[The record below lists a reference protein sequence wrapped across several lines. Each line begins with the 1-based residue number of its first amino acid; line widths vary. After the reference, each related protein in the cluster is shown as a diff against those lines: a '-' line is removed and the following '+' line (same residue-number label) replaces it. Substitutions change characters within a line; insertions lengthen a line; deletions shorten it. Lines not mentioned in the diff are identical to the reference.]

1 MGVTADNIVRYKVS
15 PLTEIWHSLVVT
27 LSLHQESYKISKNPH
42 ENEIKLVDGEFIDDF
57 DLDLVFTHS
66 VWETICDTK
75 LDLVEQKVKIPE

>member
-1 MGVTADNIVRYKVS
+1 M
-15 PLTEIWHSLVVT
+15 VT
-27 LSLHQESYKISKNPH
+27 LSLLQESYKISKNPH
-42 ENEIKLVDGEFIDDF
+42 ENEIKLVDGEFIDDL